1 MVIARDSSRLSDLD
15 FQGKD
20 AGETFQF
27 QFHQHWIRMLWPVA
41 KLLLWN
47 TVIFGIGYSIFFMTF
62 IEDDLTRRLALSL
75 LTLFFVLVYFEFLVR
90 FYRYL
95 LYVVVVTDKKVHRIK
110 KTLITLDD
118 HLSVDLWMMQDIEK
132 CQNGIMQNLLRFG
145 TIILEVQETV
155 MRLHFVPNIAS
166 KYEQIMYLREQARAK
181 MGYFGGEA
189 RRELEKKEPLGTK
202 VTAI

>member
-1 MVIARDSSRLSDLD
+1 
-15 FQGKD
+15 
-20 AGETFQF
+20 
-27 QFHQHWIRMLWPVA
+27 MLWPVA
-41 KLLLWN
+41 KLVLWN
-47 TVIFGIGYSIFFMTF
+47 TVVFGIGYSIFFMTF

-110 KTLITLDD
+110 KTIITLDD

-132 CQNGIMQNLLRFG
+132 SQNGIMQNLLRFG

-202 VTAI
+202 VTAL